1 MRVFLVAHIPRSGF
15 MLSSV
20 IRLPSGAPAEIFP
33 VFFFPN
39 TPSLDSTQQRA
50 SVPLKPPLCDWE
62 LLRYLS
68 NNISCEACVLVPT
81 APYPT
86 TKHCFVSMLLSAPI
100 QSRCIVKHKDNR

>member
-39 TPSLDSTQQRA
+39 TPSLDSTHNGRLPP
-50 SVPLKPPLCDWE
+50 SNPLCDRE

-68 NNISCEACVLVPT
+68 NNISCKACVLVPT

-100 QSRCIVKHKDNR
+100 QLRCIVKHKDNR